1 MLSDDDVLAY
11 IYIYNMPF
19 TVPGAKMN
27 FYVISL

>member
-1 MLSDDDVLAY
+1 MLSDDDVLAFK
-11 IYIYNMPF
+11 YNMPF